1 MKKINFKFESAEEA
15 DFIKTQINIFLEALQ
30 KFVIQHTDNEED
42 ELALAYEM
50 SETFVATFFV
60 YALVSS
66 FHDDSVEVFE
76 DAIKDFRT
84 LLHRTLSNFGMEI
97 H

>member
-1 MKKINFKFESAEEA
+1 MKKINFKFESAEKA
-15 DFIKTQINIFLEALQ
+15 DFIQTQINIFLEALSNFIEQ
-30 KFVIQHTDNEED
+30 KTDNKED
-42 ELALAYEM
+42 EQALAYEM

-66 FHDDSVEVFE
+66 FEDDSVEVFE
-76 DAIKDFRT
+76 GAIKDFRT
-84 LLHRTLSNFGMEI
+84 LLHRTLSDFGMEI

>member
-42 ELALAYEM
+42 EQALAYEM
-50 SETFVATFFV
+50 SETFIATFFV

-66 FHDDSVEVFE
+66 FENDSVEVFE
-76 DAIKDFRT
+76 GAIKDFRT
-84 LLHRTLSNFGMEI
+84 LLHRTLSDFGMEI